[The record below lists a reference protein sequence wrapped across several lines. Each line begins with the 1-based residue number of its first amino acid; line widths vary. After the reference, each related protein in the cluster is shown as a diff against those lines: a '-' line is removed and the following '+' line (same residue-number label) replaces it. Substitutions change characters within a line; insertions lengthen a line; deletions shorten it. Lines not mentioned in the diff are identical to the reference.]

1 MLQWFCRSWIGTDLK
16 ASWIHPAIWHLLCS
30 LFSPLSPKDHYETM
44 PQTLP
49 KCESL
54 WEVTKTGSEGS
65 LGAVLRKIWKL
76 LALLLREI
84 NTLFASVFGMS
95 LCNGLVTALHPGKE
109 LAEQHGGNKEEKPR
123 RGKRTWGFFFFK
135 LYFILVFKVRFS
147 RIKMCNYVRQHVT
160 LWWTLYNV

>member
-1 MLQWFCRSWIGTDLK
+1 MRKWKGTWTEQDVLSDFMMLLTLK
-16 ASWIHPAIWHLLCS
+16 GIRWDVSASVILQILNWDWLEGLLNTSCYLTFAML
-30 LFSPLSPKDHYETM
+30 LFLPPSPKDHYETT

-123 RGKRTWGFFFFK
+123 RGKRTWGFFFF
-135 LYFILVFKVRFS
+135 
-147 RIKMCNYVRQHVT
+147 
-160 LWWTLYNV
+160 